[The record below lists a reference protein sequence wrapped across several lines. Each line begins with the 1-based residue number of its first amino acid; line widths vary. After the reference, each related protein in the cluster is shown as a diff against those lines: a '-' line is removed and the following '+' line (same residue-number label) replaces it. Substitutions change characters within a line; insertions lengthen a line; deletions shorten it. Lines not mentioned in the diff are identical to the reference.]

1 MRLIRSSAF
10 HDSRAFSCTRCAV
23 RTATTIAVVATAGLL
38 TASCSSSTA
47 PLGPGDPP
55 MSGTWT
61 ALCGVDV
68 SCTLNLR
75 ESREALTGT
84 FETHVAPTGRGGSV
98 AASGTFVN
106 PNVTLQWTDGGVLNR
121 FDGVLQGD
129 TLVSG
134 TVSASTSQYTLEFFR
149 RN

>member
-1 MRLIRSSAF
+1 MRLNRSSTF
-10 HDSRAFSCTRCAV
+10 RGSRTFSCTRRAV
-23 RTATTIAVVATAGLL
+23 RIAATITVVATAGLL
-38 TASCSSSTA
+38 VAACSSSTA

-55 MSGTWT
+55 MSGKWV

-75 ESREALTGT
+75 ETRDALAGT
-84 FETHVAPTGRGGSV
+84 FETHVAPTDGGSSV
-98 AASGTFVN
+98 ATSGTFAS
-106 PNVTLQWTDGGVLNR
+106 PNVTLQWTDNGVLNR

-134 TVSASTSQYTLEFFR
+134 TVSSSTSQYTLAFFKR
-149 RN
+149 D